1 MSSER
6 GNSTPSYATPSSVD
20 MEPGATRTDA
30 TVHHPDTATTDT
42 AAGPDA
48 GAAAGPDGPVLHVP
62 LPPEVPAPERLSV
75 PGGLSMPGPGPGPMP
90 EPVPVG
96 GGAAASEDAAGEGAG
111 AGPAAVPAAARRG
124 PADPVRTLMH
134 RHRELC
140 EQAVDPLEIAA
151 GLEAHGVTDR
161 TAARFRHRDVFS
173 LAEELYVRVPRAEQ
187 SAAELPPRERE
198 DTSPYAA
205 DRFARLVLPLLPAAL
220 CAVTLAALAQAQ
232 DASSLLR
239 VVLGALGALA
249 AGAAV
254 RLALPRAART
264 RTVTFAACWLVGF
277 ALFGEVL
284 LREAVLWDAAG
295 AGQFTGSRADSARDV
310 ALTLAC
316 AVAPAVWGARWFSV
330 RARRMLR
337 GSRGL
342 DEFAAGVRPLLTGTV
357 ALFAL
362 TLLAAQAVTRLV
374 LGGPQPG
381 PGTPAGTTALGVL
394 LFLALLLSAH
404 GRPRAAAAGLG
415 VACVTALLA
424 LAAAPASRLPGPD
437 PALVPLAVC
446 CCAAAALLVYAFRA
460 LARAS
465 AHHRQTD
472 GR

>member
-6 GNSTPSYATPSSVD
+6 GNSTPSYATD
-20 MEPGATRTDA
+20 
-30 TVHHPDTATTDT
+30 TVHPETAMPTDT
-42 AAGPDA
+42 APAG
-48 GAAAGPDGPVLHVP
+48 AGPDGPALHVP

-75 PGGLSMPGPGPGPMP
+75 PERLSADRLSAAGPGPGPMPEP

-96 GGAAASEDAAGEGAG
+96 GGAAASEDTADEGAG
-111 AGPAAVPAAARRG
+111 GAAVPAAARRG

-187 SAAELPPRERE
+187 PVGDGLLSRERE

-205 DRFARLVLPLLPAAL
+205 DRFARRVLPLLPVAL
-220 CAVTLAALAQAQ
+220 CAVTLAALTGAQ

-239 VVLGALGALA
+239 VALGALGALA
-249 AGAAV
+249 AGGAV
-254 RLALPRAART
+254 RLALPRTART

-284 LREAVLWDAAG
+284 LREAVLWEAAG
-295 AGQFTGSRADSARDV
+295 AGQFTGSRADAARDV

-330 RARRMLR
+330 RTRRMLR

-362 TLLAAQAVTRLV
+362 TLLAVQGVTRLV
-374 LGGPQPG
+374 LGGPQLS
-381 PGTPAGTTALGVL
+381 PGTTAGTTALGAL

-404 GRPRAAAAGLG
+404 GRPRPAAAGLG
-415 VACVTALLA
+415 TACVTALLA

-465 AHHRQTD
+465 AHHRQAD
-472 GR
+472 G